1 MIEVNTVSD
10 WFEAQGW
17 TPLPFQK
24 KTWEAYRKGKSG
36 FVNAPTGSGKTYAL
50 WGGIVQEALI
60 DPPKKG
66 LQAIWIT
73 PLKALA
79 VEIQQSTE
87 QMSTHFNIAW
97 KVDLRTGDTPASA
110 RSKQRKNPNFGL
122 VTTPESLHL
131 LLGSKD
137 HRKYFSQLKCI
148 VIDEWHELMGSKRG
162 VQVELALAYL
172 KSFLPNVK
180 IWGISATIG
189 NLALAQEILLGAEAP
204 NGVRIVSNRKK
215 TIQVKSL
222 VPKNMERFP
231 WRGHLGLHLL
241 EDVIK
246 VISCSRSTLVFT
258 NTRAQCE
265 IWFQQL
271 LEAQPAWAGK
281 MAMHHGSMNKETR
294 LWVEEALRHD
304 RLKLVVCTSSLDLGV
319 DFSPVES
326 CIQVGSPKGVGRFLQ
341 RAGRSGHQPGQ
352 ASVIYFL
359 PTHAMELIEALAL
372 KTAIEHQIIEDRI
385 PYLNCYDVLI
395 QFLMTLAVGDGFQPK
410 MLYLIIQNTFCFQT
424 LDKDTWQWCLNFIRY
439 GSQSLE
445 NYDEYKKVV
454 VDQMGSYK
462 VANRSIAMRH
472 RMTIGT
478 IVSDT
483 DLIVKYRKGGFIG
496 SIEEWFVSKLI
507 PGDVFTFAGKNLE
520 LIKIQNNQVL
530 VKKSK
535 VKKAKIPSWMGGR
548 MSFSAH
554 LSSILRDTIYQLESS
569 ESLERNAL
577 EPVLA
582 QQKKQSLLPKANE
595 LLIETFPSKEGYHA
609 VFYPFEGYAIHMA
622 MASIV
627 SYRLSLLVPT
637 SFSLAFNDY
646 GFELVSD
653 SPIDIDGLLDNNLLT
668 EQDLL
673 SDLKKGINVSEMAR
687 RKFRDI
693 AVIGGLVFQGT
704 PSQPIKSKHLQ
715 SSSQLFYE
723 VFKDYEPENLLY
735 QQALDETF
743 DHGMEQGRL
752 LQAFERIQHQD
763 IRWVK
768 TYQPT
773 PFSFP
778 LITDRLRGKMSSESV
793 EDRIR
798 KMFLQLDKNVADG
811 TSN

>member
-1 MIEVNTVSD
+1 MTAPENVKA
-10 WFEAQGW
+10 WFAEQKW
-17 TPLPFQK
+17 KPLAFQLQC
-24 KTWEAYRKGKSG
+24 WQAYAKGKSG

-50 WGGIVQEALI
+50 WGGIIQQAL
-60 DPPKKG
+60 DHPPKKG
-66 LQAIWIT
+66 LQALWIT

-79 VEIQQSTE
+79 VEIQQAT
-87 QMSTHFNIAW
+87 QRMSTTFDPNW
-97 KVDLRTGDTPASA
+97 KVDLRTGDTSASH
-110 RSKQRKNPNFGL
+110 RSKQRQKPNFGL

-137 HRKYFSQLKCI
+137 HQKYFANLRCI
-148 VIDEWHELMGSKRG
+148 IIDEWHELMGSKRG

-172 KSFLPNVK
+172 KSFLPQLQV
-180 IWGISATIG
+180 WGISATIG
-189 NLALAQEILLGAEAP
+189 NLDLAQEILLGSEVHQA
-204 NGVRIVSNRKK
+204 VRIVSERKK
-215 TIQVKSL
+215 NIKVKSL

-241 EDVIK
+241 PEVVK
-246 VISCSRSTLVFT
+246 VVRRSRSTLVFT

-265 IWFQQL
+265 IWFQRL
-271 LEAQPAWAGK
+271 LDAHPDWAGQ

-294 LWVEEALRHD
+294 LWVEEALRND
-304 RLKLVVCTSSLDLGV
+304 ALKLVVCTSSLDLGV

-341 RAGRSGHQPGQ
+341 RAGRSGHQPG
-352 ASVIYFL
+352 ASSTIYFL

-372 KTAIEHQIIEDRI
+372 QTAIQKNSIEDRI
-385 PYLNCYDVLI
+385 PYLNSYDVLL
-395 QFLMTLAVGDGFQPK
+395 QFLMTLAVGDGFVPQQLFP
-410 MLYLIIQNTFCFQT
+410 IIQRTFCYQT
-424 LDKDTWQWCLNFIRY
+424 LTPETWQWCLNFIRQ

-445 NYDEYKKVV
+445 NYDEYKKIT
-454 VDQMGSYK
+454 VDDSGRYR

-478 IVSDT
+478 IVSDA
-483 DLIVKYRKGGFIG
+483 DLLVKYQKGGFIG
-496 SIEEWFVSKLI
+496 TIEEWFVAKLV
-507 PGDVFTFAGKNLE
+507 PGDVFTFGGKNLE

-535 VKKAKIPSWMGGR
+535 AKKAKIPAWMGGR

-554 LSSILRDTIYQLESS
+554 LSELLRETFYQLEAT
-569 ESLERNAL
+569 ESKEKQAL
-577 EPVLA
+577 EPVLE
-582 QQKKQSLLPKANE
+582 QQKKQSILPKTDE
-595 LLIETFPSKEGYHA
+595 LLIETFPSREGYHA

-627 SYRLSLLVPT
+627 SYRLSLLSPT
-637 SFSLAFNDY
+637 SFSLAYNDY
-646 GFELVSD
+646 GFELLSD
-653 SPIDIDGLLDNNLLT
+653 TPIDLQGLLDN
-668 EQDLL
+668 ELL
-673 SDLKKGINVSEMAR
+673 SPQDVIPDLRTGINISEMAR

-715 SSSQLFYE
+715 SSSQLFFE
-723 VFKDYEPENLLY
+723 VFKDYEPDNLLY

-743 DHGMEQGRL
+743 EHGMEQGRL
-752 LQAFERIQHQD
+752 LQAFVRMNKQQ
-763 IRWVK
+763 IRWIE
-768 TYQPT
+768 THQPT

-798 KMFLQLDKNVADG
+798 KMYLQLEKDG
-811 TSN
+811 SS

>member
-1 MIEVNTVSD
+1 MTAPENVKA
-10 WFEAQGW
+10 WFAEQKW
-17 TPLPFQK
+17 KPLAFQLQC
-24 KTWEAYRKGKSG
+24 WQAYAKGKSG

-50 WGGIVQEALI
+50 WGGIIQQAL
-60 DPPKKG
+60 DHPPKKG
-66 LQAIWIT
+66 LQALWIT

-79 VEIQQSTE
+79 VEIQQAT
-87 QMSTHFNIAW
+87 QRMSTTFDPNW
-97 KVDLRTGDTPASA
+97 KVDLRTGDTSASH
-110 RSKQRKNPNFGL
+110 RSKQRQKPNFGL

-137 HRKYFSQLKCI
+137 HQKYFANLRCI
-148 VIDEWHELMGSKRG
+148 IIDEWHELMGSKRG

-172 KSFLPNVK
+172 KSFLPQLQV
-180 IWGISATIG
+180 WGISATIG
-189 NLALAQEILLGAEAP
+189 NLDLAQEILLGSEVHQA
-204 NGVRIVSNRKK
+204 VRIVSERKK
-215 TIQVKSL
+215 NIKVKSL

-241 EDVIK
+241 PEVVK
-246 VISCSRSTLVFT
+246 VVRRSRSTLVFT

-265 IWFQQL
+265 IWFQRL
-271 LEAQPAWAGK
+271 LDAHPDWAGQ

-294 LWVEEALRHD
+294 LWVEEALRND
-304 RLKLVVCTSSLDLGV
+304 ALKLVVCTSSLDLGV

-341 RAGRSGHQPGQ
+341 RAGRSGHQPG
-352 ASVIYFL
+352 ASSTIYFL

-372 KTAIEHQIIEDRI
+372 QTAIQKNSIEDRI
-385 PYLNCYDVLI
+385 PYLNSYDVLL
-395 QFLMTLAVGDGFQPK
+395 QFLMTLAVGDGFVPQQLFP
-410 MLYLIIQNTFCFQT
+410 IIQRTFCYQT
-424 LDKDTWQWCLNFIRY
+424 LTPETWQWCLNFIRQ

-445 NYDEYKKVV
+445 NYDEYKKIT
-454 VDQMGSYK
+454 VDDSGRYR

-478 IVSDT
+478 IVSDA
-483 DLIVKYRKGGFIG
+483 DLLVKYQKGGFIG
-496 SIEEWFVSKLI
+496 TIEEWFVAKLV
-507 PGDVFTFAGKNLE
+507 PGDVFTFGGKNLE

-535 VKKAKIPSWMGGR
+535 AKKAKIPAWMGGR

-554 LSSILRDTIYQLESS
+554 LSELLRETFYQLEAT
-569 ESLERNAL
+569 ESKEKQAL
-577 EPVLA
+577 EPVLK
-582 QQKKQSLLPKANE
+582 QQKKQSILPKTDE
-595 LLIETFPSKEGYHA
+595 LLIETFPSREGYHA

-627 SYRLSLLVPT
+627 SYRLSLLSPT
-637 SFSLAFNDY
+637 SFSLAYNDY
-646 GFELVSD
+646 GFELLSD
-653 SPIDIDGLLDNNLLT
+653 TPIDLQGLLDN
-668 EQDLL
+668 ELL
-673 SDLKKGINVSEMAR
+673 SPQDVIPDLRTGINISEMAR

-715 SSSQLFYE
+715 SSSQLFFE
-723 VFKDYEPENLLY
+723 VFKDYEPDNLLY

-743 DHGMEQGRL
+743 EHDMEQGRL
-752 LQAFERIQHQD
+752 LQAFVRMNKQQ
-763 IRWVK
+763 IRWIE
-768 TYQPT
+768 THQPT

-798 KMFLQLDKNVADG
+798 KMYLQLEKDG
-811 TSN
+811 SS

>member
-1 MIEVNTVSD
+1 MTAPENVKA
-10 WFEAQGW
+10 WFAEQKW
-17 TPLPFQK
+17 KPLPFQLQC
-24 KTWEAYRKGKSG
+24 WQAYAKGKSG

-50 WGGIVQEALI
+50 WGGIIQQAL
-60 DPPKKG
+60 DHPPKKG
-66 LQAIWIT
+66 LQALWIT

-79 VEIQQSTE
+79 VEIQQAT
-87 QMSTHFNIAW
+87 QRMSTTFDPNW
-97 KVDLRTGDTPASA
+97 KVDLRTGDTSASH
-110 RSKQRKNPNFGL
+110 RSKQRQKPNFGL

-137 HRKYFSQLKCI
+137 HQKYFANLRCI
-148 VIDEWHELMGSKRG
+148 IIDEWHELMGSKRG

-172 KSFLPNVK
+172 KSFLPQLQV
-180 IWGISATIG
+180 WGISATIG
-189 NLALAQEILLGAEAP
+189 NLDLAQEILLGSEVHQA
-204 NGVRIVSNRKK
+204 VRIVSERKK
-215 TIQVKSL
+215 NIKVKSL

-241 EDVIK
+241 PEVVK
-246 VISCSRSTLVFT
+246 VVRRSRSTLVFT

-265 IWFQQL
+265 IWFQRL
-271 LEAQPAWAGK
+271 LDAHPDWAGQ

-294 LWVEEALRHD
+294 LWVEEALRND
-304 RLKLVVCTSSLDLGV
+304 ALKLVVCTSSLDLGV

-341 RAGRSGHQPGQ
+341 RAGRSGHQPG
-352 ASVIYFL
+352 ASSTIYFL

-372 KTAIEHQIIEDRI
+372 QTAIQKNSIEDRI
-385 PYLNCYDVLI
+385 PYLNSYDVLL
-395 QFLMTLAVGDGFQPK
+395 QFLMTLAVGDGFVPQQLFP
-410 MLYLIIQNTFCFQT
+410 IIQRTFCYQT
-424 LDKDTWQWCLNFIRY
+424 LTPETWQWCLNFIRQ

-445 NYDEYKKVV
+445 NYDEYKKIT
-454 VDQMGSYK
+454 VDDSGRYR

-478 IVSDT
+478 IVSDA
-483 DLIVKYRKGGFIG
+483 DLLVKYQKGGFIG
-496 SIEEWFVSKLI
+496 TIEEWFVAKLV
-507 PGDVFTFAGKNLE
+507 PGDVFTFGGKNLE

-535 VKKAKIPSWMGGR
+535 AKKAKIPAWMGGR

-554 LSSILRDTIYQLESS
+554 LSELLRETFYQLEAT
-569 ESLERNAL
+569 ESKEKQAL
-577 EPVLA
+577 EPVLE
-582 QQKKQSLLPKANE
+582 QQKKQSILPKTDE
-595 LLIETFPSKEGYHA
+595 LLIETFPSREGYHA

-627 SYRLSLLVPT
+627 SYRLSLLSPT
-637 SFSLAFNDY
+637 SFSLAYNDY
-646 GFELVSD
+646 GFELLSD
-653 SPIDIDGLLDNNLLT
+653 TPIDLQGLLDN
-668 EQDLL
+668 ELL
-673 SDLKKGINVSEMAR
+673 SPQDVIPDLRTGINISEMAR

-715 SSSQLFYE
+715 SSSQLFFE
-723 VFKDYEPENLLY
+723 VFKDYEPDNLLY

-743 DHGMEQGRL
+743 EHDMEQGRL
-752 LQAFERIQHQD
+752 LQAFVRMNKQQ
-763 IRWVK
+763 IRWIE
-768 TYQPT
+768 THQPT

-798 KMFLQLDKNVADG
+798 KMYLQLEKDG
-811 TSN
+811 SS

>member
-1 MIEVNTVSD
+1 MTAPENVKA
-10 WFEAQGW
+10 WFAEQKW
-17 TPLPFQK
+17 KPLPFQLQC
-24 KTWEAYRKGKSG
+24 WQAYAKGKSG

-50 WGGIVQEALI
+50 WGGIIQQAL
-60 DPPKKG
+60 DHPPKKG
-66 LQAIWIT
+66 LQALWIT

-79 VEIQQSTE
+79 VEIQQAT
-87 QMSTHFNIAW
+87 QRMSTTFDPNW
-97 KVDLRTGDTPASA
+97 KVDLRTGDTNASH
-110 RSKQRKNPNFGL
+110 RSKQRQKPNFGL

-137 HRKYFSQLKCI
+137 HQKYFANLRCI
-148 VIDEWHELMGSKRG
+148 IIDEWHELMGSKRG

-172 KSFLPNVK
+172 KSFLPQLQV
-180 IWGISATIG
+180 WGISATIG
-189 NLALAQEILLGAEAP
+189 NLDLAQEILLGSEVHQA
-204 NGVRIVSNRKK
+204 VRIVSERKK
-215 TIQVKSL
+215 NIKVKSL

-241 EDVIK
+241 PEVVK
-246 VISCSRSTLVFT
+246 VVRRSRSTLVFT

-265 IWFQQL
+265 IWFQRL
-271 LEAQPAWAGK
+271 LDAHPDWAGQ

-294 LWVEEALRHD
+294 LWVEEALRND
-304 RLKLVVCTSSLDLGV
+304 ALKLVVCTSSLDLGV

-341 RAGRSGHQPGQ
+341 RAGRSGHQPG
-352 ASVIYFL
+352 ASSTIYFL

-372 KTAIEHQIIEDRI
+372 QTAIQKNSIEDRI
-385 PYLNCYDVLI
+385 PYLNSYDVLL
-395 QFLMTLAVGDGFQPK
+395 QFLMTLAVGDGFVPQQLFP
-410 MLYLIIQNTFCFQT
+410 IIQRTFCYQT
-424 LDKDTWQWCLNFIRY
+424 LTPETWQWCLNFIRQ

-445 NYDEYKKVV
+445 NYDEYKKIT
-454 VDQMGSYK
+454 VDDSGRYR

-478 IVSDT
+478 IVSDA
-483 DLIVKYRKGGFIG
+483 DLLVKYQKGGFIG
-496 SIEEWFVSKLI
+496 TIEEWFVAKLV
-507 PGDVFTFAGKNLE
+507 PGDVFTFGGKNLE

-535 VKKAKIPSWMGGR
+535 AKKAKIPAWMGGR

-554 LSSILRDTIYQLESS
+554 LSELLRETFYQLEAT
-569 ESLERNAL
+569 ESKEKQAL
-577 EPVLA
+577 EPVLE
-582 QQKKQSLLPKANE
+582 QQKKQSILPKTDE
-595 LLIETFPSKEGYHA
+595 LLIETFPSREGYHA

-627 SYRLSLLVPT
+627 SYRLSLLSPT
-637 SFSLAFNDY
+637 SFSLAYNDY
-646 GFELVSD
+646 GFELLSD
-653 SPIDIDGLLDNNLLT
+653 TPIDLQGLLDNELLNP
-668 EQDLL
+668 QDVIP
-673 SDLKKGINVSEMAR
+673 DLRTGINISEMAR

-715 SSSQLFYE
+715 SSSQLFFE
-723 VFKDYEPENLLY
+723 VFKDYEPDNLLY

-743 DHGMEQGRL
+743 EHGMEQGRL
-752 LQAFERIQHQD
+752 LQAFVRMNKQQ
-763 IRWVK
+763 IRWIE
-768 TYQPT
+768 THQPT

-798 KMFLQLDKNVADG
+798 KMYLQLEKDG
-811 TSN
+811 SS

>member
-1 MIEVNTVSD
+1 M
-10 WFEAQGW
+10 
-17 TPLPFQK
+17 
-24 KTWEAYRKGKSG
+24 
-36 FVNAPTGSGKTYAL
+36 
-50 WGGIVQEALI
+50 
-60 DPPKKG
+60 
-66 LQAIWIT
+66 
-73 PLKALA
+73 
-79 VEIQQSTE
+79 
-87 QMSTHFNIAW
+87 
-97 KVDLRTGDTPASA
+97 
-110 RSKQRKNPNFGL
+110 
-122 VTTPESLHL
+122 
-131 LLGSKD
+131 
-137 HRKYFSQLKCI
+137 
-148 VIDEWHELMGSKRG
+148 
-162 VQVELALAYL
+162 
-172 KSFLPNVK
+172 
-180 IWGISATIG
+180 
-189 NLALAQEILLGAEAP
+189 
-204 NGVRIVSNRKK
+204 
-215 TIQVKSL
+215 
-222 VPKNMERFP
+222 
-231 WRGHLGLHLL
+231 
-241 EDVIK
+241 
-246 VISCSRSTLVFT
+246 
-258 NTRAQCE
+258 
-265 IWFQQL
+265 
-271 LEAQPAWAGK
+271 
-281 MAMHHGSMNKETR
+281 
-294 LWVEEALRHD
+294 
-304 RLKLVVCTSSLDLGV
+304 

-385 PYLNCYDVLI
+385 PYLNSYDVLI

-424 LDKDTWQWCLNFIRY
+424 LDQDKWQWCLNFIRY

-478 IVSDT
+478 IVSDA

-496 SIEEWFVSKLI
+496 SIEEWFVSKLN

-554 LSSILRDTIYQLESS
+554 LSSILRDTIYQLESR

-609 VFYPFEGYAIHMA
+609 VFYPFEGYSIHMA

-627 SYRLSLLVPT
+627 SYRLSLLVPA

-653 SPIDIDGLLDNNLLT
+653 SPIDIEGLLDNNLLT

-752 LQAFERIQHQD
+752 LQAFERIQRQD

-798 KMFLQLDKNVADG
+798 KMFLQLDKDVTDG

>member
-1 MIEVNTVSD
+1 MTAPENVKA
-10 WFEAQGW
+10 WFAEQKW
-17 TPLPFQK
+17 KPLAFQLQC
-24 KTWEAYRKGKSG
+24 WQAYAKGKSG

-50 WGGIVQEALI
+50 WGGIIQQAL
-60 DPPKKG
+60 DHPPKKG
-66 LQAIWIT
+66 LQALWIT

-79 VEIQQSTE
+79 VEIQQAT
-87 QMSTHFNIAW
+87 QRMSTTFDPNW
-97 KVDLRTGDTPASA
+97 KVDLRTGDTSASH
-110 RSKQRKNPNFGL
+110 RSKQRQKPNFGL

-137 HRKYFSQLKCI
+137 HQKYFANLRCI
-148 VIDEWHELMGSKRG
+148 IIDEWHELMGSKRG

-172 KSFLPNVK
+172 KSFLPQLQV
-180 IWGISATIG
+180 WGISATIG
-189 NLALAQEILLGAEAP
+189 NLDLAQEILLGSEVHQA
-204 NGVRIVSNRKK
+204 VRIVSERKK
-215 TIQVKSL
+215 NIKVKSL

-241 EDVIK
+241 PEVVK
-246 VISCSRSTLVFT
+246 VVRRSRSTLVFT

-265 IWFQQL
+265 IWFQRL
-271 LEAQPAWAGK
+271 LDAHPDWAGQ

-294 LWVEEALRHD
+294 LWVEEALRND
-304 RLKLVVCTSSLDLGV
+304 ALKLVVCTSSLDLGV

-341 RAGRSGHQPGQ
+341 RAGRSGHQPG
-352 ASVIYFL
+352 ASSTIYFL

-372 KTAIEHQIIEDRI
+372 QTAIQKNSIEDRI
-385 PYLNCYDVLI
+385 PYLNSYDVLL
-395 QFLMTLAVGDGFQPK
+395 QFLMTLAVGDGFVPQQLFP
-410 MLYLIIQNTFCFQT
+410 IIQRTFCYQT
-424 LDKDTWQWCLNFIRY
+424 LTPETWQWCLNFIRQ

-445 NYDEYKKVV
+445 NYDEYKKIT
-454 VDQMGSYK
+454 VDDSGRYR

-478 IVSDT
+478 IVSDA
-483 DLIVKYRKGGFIG
+483 DLLVKYQKGGFIG
-496 SIEEWFVSKLI
+496 TIEEWFVAKLV
-507 PGDVFTFAGKNLE
+507 PGDVFTFGGKNLE

-535 VKKAKIPSWMGGR
+535 AKKAKIPAWMGGR

-554 LSSILRDTIYQLESS
+554 LSELLRETFYQLEAT
-569 ESLERNAL
+569 ESKEKQAL
-577 EPVLA
+577 EPVLE
-582 QQKKQSLLPKANE
+582 QQKKQSILPKTDE
-595 LLIETFPSKEGYHA
+595 LLIETFPSREGYHA

-627 SYRLSLLVPT
+627 SYRLSLLSPT
-637 SFSLAFNDY
+637 SFSLAYNDY
-646 GFELVSD
+646 GFELLSD
-653 SPIDIDGLLDNNLLT
+653 TPIDLQGLLDN
-668 EQDLL
+668 ELL
-673 SDLKKGINVSEMAR
+673 SPQDVIPDLRTGINISEMAR

-715 SSSQLFYE
+715 SSSQLFFE
-723 VFKDYEPENLLY
+723 VFKDYEPDNLLY

-743 DHGMEQGRL
+743 EHDMEQGRL
-752 LQAFERIQHQD
+752 LQAFVRMNKQQ
-763 IRWVK
+763 IRWIE
-768 TYQPT
+768 THQPT

-798 KMFLQLDKNVADG
+798 KMYLQLEKDG
-811 TSN
+811 SS

>member
-1 MIEVNTVSD
+1 MTAPENVKA
-10 WFEAQGW
+10 WFAEQKW
-17 TPLPFQK
+17 KPLPFQLQC
-24 KTWEAYRKGKSG
+24 WQAYAKGKSG

-50 WGGIVQEALI
+50 WGGIIQQAL
-60 DPPKKG
+60 DHPPKKG
-66 LQAIWIT
+66 LQALWIT

-79 VEIQQSTE
+79 VEIQQAT
-87 QMSTHFNIAW
+87 QRMSTTFDPNW
-97 KVDLRTGDTPASA
+97 KVDLRTGDTSASH
-110 RSKQRKNPNFGL
+110 RNKQRQKPNFGL

-137 HRKYFSQLKCI
+137 HQKYFANLRCI
-148 VIDEWHELMGSKRG
+148 IIDEWHELMGSKRG

-172 KSFLPNVK
+172 KSFLPQLQV
-180 IWGISATIG
+180 WGISATIG
-189 NLALAQEILLGAEAP
+189 NLNLAQEILLGSEVHQAI
-204 NGVRIVSNRKK
+204 RIVSERKK
-215 TIQVKSL
+215 NIKVKSL

-241 EDVIK
+241 PEVVK
-246 VISCSRSTLVFT
+246 VVRRSRSTLVFT

-265 IWFQQL
+265 IWFQRL
-271 LEAQPAWAGK
+271 LDAHPDWAGQ

-294 LWVEEALRHD
+294 LWVEEALRND
-304 RLKLVVCTSSLDLGV
+304 ALKLVVCTSSLDLGV

-341 RAGRSGHQPGQ
+341 RAGRSGHQPG
-352 ASVIYFL
+352 ASSTIYFL

-372 KTAIEHQIIEDRI
+372 QTAIQKNSIEDRI
-385 PYLNCYDVLI
+385 PYLNSYDVLL
-395 QFLMTLAVGDGFQPK
+395 QFLMTLAVGDGFVPQQLFP
-410 MLYLIIQNTFCFQT
+410 IIQRTFCYQT
-424 LDKDTWQWCLNFIRY
+424 LTPETWQWCLNFIRQ

-445 NYDEYKKVV
+445 NYDEYKKIT
-454 VDQMGSYK
+454 VDDSGRYR

-478 IVSDT
+478 IVSDA
-483 DLIVKYRKGGFIG
+483 DLLVKYQKGGFIG
-496 SIEEWFVSKLI
+496 TIEEWFVAKLV
-507 PGDVFTFAGKNLE
+507 PGDVFTFGGKNLE

-535 VKKAKIPSWMGGR
+535 AKKAKIPAWMGGR

-554 LSSILRDTIYQLESS
+554 LSELLRETFYQLEAT
-569 ESLERNAL
+569 ESKEKQAL
-577 EPVLA
+577 EPVLE
-582 QQKKQSLLPKANE
+582 QQKKQSILPKTDE
-595 LLIETFPSKEGYHA
+595 LLIETFPSREGYHA

-627 SYRLSLLVPT
+627 SYRLSLLSPT
-637 SFSLAFNDY
+637 SFSLAYNDY
-646 GFELVSD
+646 GFELLSD
-653 SPIDIDGLLDNNLLT
+653 TPIDLQGLLDN
-668 EQDLL
+668 ELL
-673 SDLKKGINVSEMAR
+673 SPQDVIPDLRTGINISEMAR

-715 SSSQLFYE
+715 SSSQLFFE
-723 VFKDYEPENLLY
+723 VFKDYEPDNLLY

-743 DHGMEQGRL
+743 EHGMEQGRL
-752 LQAFERIQHQD
+752 LQAFVRMNKQQ
-763 IRWVK
+763 IRWIE
-768 TYQPT
+768 THQPT

-798 KMFLQLDKNVADG
+798 KMYLQLEKDG
-811 TSN
+811 SS

>member
-1 MIEVNTVSD
+1 M
-10 WFEAQGW
+10 
-17 TPLPFQK
+17 
-24 KTWEAYRKGKSG
+24 
-36 FVNAPTGSGKTYAL
+36 
-50 WGGIVQEALI
+50 
-60 DPPKKG
+60 
-66 LQAIWIT
+66 
-73 PLKALA
+73 
-79 VEIQQSTE
+79 
-87 QMSTHFNIAW
+87 
-97 KVDLRTGDTPASA
+97 
-110 RSKQRKNPNFGL
+110 
-122 VTTPESLHL
+122 
-131 LLGSKD
+131 
-137 HRKYFSQLKCI
+137 
-148 VIDEWHELMGSKRG
+148 
-162 VQVELALAYL
+162 
-172 KSFLPNVK
+172 
-180 IWGISATIG
+180 
-189 NLALAQEILLGAEAP
+189 
-204 NGVRIVSNRKK
+204 
-215 TIQVKSL
+215 
-222 VPKNMERFP
+222 
-231 WRGHLGLHLL
+231 
-241 EDVIK
+241 
-246 VISCSRSTLVFT
+246 
-258 NTRAQCE
+258 
-265 IWFQQL
+265 
-271 LEAQPAWAGK
+271 
-281 MAMHHGSMNKETR
+281 
-294 LWVEEALRHD
+294 
-304 RLKLVVCTSSLDLGV
+304 
-319 DFSPVES
+319 
-326 CIQVGSPKGVGRFLQ
+326 
-341 RAGRSGHQPGQ
+341 
-352 ASVIYFL
+352 
-359 PTHAMELIEALAL
+359 
-372 KTAIEHQIIEDRI
+372 
-385 PYLNCYDVLI
+385 
-395 QFLMTLAVGDGFQPK
+395 
-410 MLYLIIQNTFCFQT
+410 
-424 LDKDTWQWCLNFIRY
+424 
-439 GSQSLE
+439 
-445 NYDEYKKVV
+445 
-454 VDQMGSYK
+454 
-462 VANRSIAMRH
+462 
-472 RMTIGT
+472 
-478 IVSDT
+478 
-483 DLIVKYRKGGFIG
+483 
-496 SIEEWFVSKLI
+496 
-507 PGDVFTFAGKNLE
+507 
-520 LIKIQNNQVL
+520 
-530 VKKSK
+530 
-535 VKKAKIPSWMGGR
+535 
-548 MSFSAH
+548 
-554 LSSILRDTIYQLESS
+554 
-569 ESLERNAL
+569 

>member
-1 MIEVNTVSD
+1 MTAPENVKA
-10 WFEAQGW
+10 WFAEQKW
-17 TPLPFQK
+17 KPLPFQLQC
-24 KTWEAYRKGKSG
+24 WQAYAKGKSG

-50 WGGIVQEALI
+50 WGGIIQQAL
-60 DPPKKG
+60 DHPPKKG
-66 LQAIWIT
+66 LQALWIT

-79 VEIQQSTE
+79 VEIQQAT
-87 QMSTHFNIAW
+87 QRMSTTFDPNW
-97 KVDLRTGDTPASA
+97 KVDLRTGDTSASH
-110 RSKQRKNPNFGL
+110 RNKQRQKPNFGL

-137 HRKYFSQLKCI
+137 HQKYFANLRCI
-148 VIDEWHELMGSKRG
+148 IIDEWHELMGSKRG

-172 KSFLPNVK
+172 KSFLPQLQV
-180 IWGISATIG
+180 WGISATIG
-189 NLALAQEILLGAEAP
+189 NLDLAQEILLGSEVHQAI
-204 NGVRIVSNRKK
+204 RIVSERKK
-215 TIQVKSL
+215 NIKVKSL

-241 EDVIK
+241 PEVVK
-246 VISCSRSTLVFT
+246 VVRRSRSTLVFT

-265 IWFQQL
+265 IWFQRL
-271 LEAQPAWAGK
+271 LDAHPDWAGQ

-294 LWVEEALRHD
+294 LWVEEALRND
-304 RLKLVVCTSSLDLGV
+304 ALKLVVCTSSLDLGV

-341 RAGRSGHQPGQ
+341 RAGRSGHQPG
-352 ASVIYFL
+352 ASSTIYFL

-372 KTAIEHQIIEDRI
+372 QTAIQKNSIEDRI
-385 PYLNCYDVLI
+385 PYLNSYDVLL
-395 QFLMTLAVGDGFQPK
+395 QFLMTLAVGDGFVPQQLFP
-410 MLYLIIQNTFCFQT
+410 IIQRTFCYQT
-424 LDKDTWQWCLNFIRY
+424 LTPETWQWCLNFIRQ

-445 NYDEYKKVV
+445 NYDEYKKIT
-454 VDQMGSYK
+454 VDDSGRYR

-478 IVSDT
+478 IVSDA
-483 DLIVKYRKGGFIG
+483 DLLVKYQKGGFIG
-496 SIEEWFVSKLI
+496 TIEEWFVAKLV
-507 PGDVFTFAGKNLE
+507 PGDVFTFGGKNLE

-535 VKKAKIPSWMGGR
+535 AKKAKIPAWMGGR

-554 LSSILRDTIYQLESS
+554 LSELLRETFYQLEAT
-569 ESLERNAL
+569 ESKEKQAL
-577 EPVLA
+577 EPVLE
-582 QQKKQSLLPKANE
+582 QQKKQSILPKTDE
-595 LLIETFPSKEGYHA
+595 LLIETFPSREGYHA

-627 SYRLSLLVPT
+627 SYRLSLLSPT
-637 SFSLAFNDY
+637 SFSLAYNDY
-646 GFELVSD
+646 GFELLSD
-653 SPIDIDGLLDNNLLT
+653 TPIDLQGLLDN
-668 EQDLL
+668 ELL
-673 SDLKKGINVSEMAR
+673 SPQDVIPDLRTGINISEMAR

-715 SSSQLFYE
+715 SSSQLFFE
-723 VFKDYEPENLLY
+723 VFKDYEPDNLLY

-743 DHGMEQGRL
+743 EHGMEQGRL
-752 LQAFERIQHQD
+752 LQAFVRMNKQQ
-763 IRWVK
+763 IRWIE
-768 TYQPT
+768 THQPT

-798 KMFLQLDKNVADG
+798 KMYLQLEKDG
-811 TSN
+811 SS

>member
-1 MIEVNTVSD
+1 MTAPENVKA
-10 WFEAQGW
+10 WFAEQKW
-17 TPLPFQK
+17 KPLPFQQQC
-24 KTWEAYRKGKSG
+24 WQAYAKGKSG

-50 WGGIVQEALI
+50 WGGIVQQAL
-60 DPPKKG
+60 DHPPKKG
-66 LQAIWIT
+66 LQALWIT

-79 VEIQQSTE
+79 VEIQQAT
-87 QMSTHFNIAW
+87 QRMSTAFDPNW
-97 KVDLRTGDTPASA
+97 KVDLRTGDTSASH
-110 RSKQRKNPNFGL
+110 RSKQRQKPNFGL

-137 HRKYFSQLKCI
+137 HQKYFANLRCI

-172 KSFLPNVK
+172 KSFLPQLQV
-180 IWGISATIG
+180 WGISATIG
-189 NLALAQEILLGAEAP
+189 NLDLAQEILLGSGVHQAE
-204 NGVRIVSNRKK
+204 RIVSERKK
-215 TIQVKSL
+215 NIKVKSL

-241 EDVIK
+241 PEVVK
-246 VISCSRSTLVFT
+246 VVRRSRSTLVFT

-265 IWFQQL
+265 IWFQRL
-271 LEAQPAWAGK
+271 LDAHPDWAGQ

-294 LWVEEALRHD
+294 LWVEEALRND
-304 RLKLVVCTSSLDLGV
+304 ALKLVVCTSSLDLGV

-341 RAGRSGHQPGQ
+341 RAGRSGHQPG
-352 ASVIYFL
+352 ASSTIYFL

-372 KTAIEHQIIEDRI
+372 QTAIQKNSIEDRI
-385 PYLNCYDVLI
+385 PYLNSYDVLL
-395 QFLMTLAVGDGFQPK
+395 QFLMTLAVGDGFVPQQLFP
-410 MLYLIIQNTFCFQT
+410 IIQRTFCYQT
-424 LDKDTWQWCLNFIRY
+424 LDSETWQWCLNFIRQ

-445 NYDEYKKVV
+445 NYDEYKKIT
-454 VDQMGSYK
+454 VDDSGRYR

-478 IVSDT
+478 IVSDA
-483 DLIVKYRKGGFIG
+483 DLLVKYQKGGFIG
-496 SIEEWFVSKLI
+496 TIEEWFVAKLV
-507 PGDVFTFAGKNLE
+507 PGDVFTFGGKNLE

-535 VKKAKIPSWMGGR
+535 AKKAKIPAWMGGR

-554 LSSILRDTIYQLESS
+554 LSELLRETFYQLEAT
-569 ESLERNAL
+569 ESKEKQAL
-577 EPVLA
+577 EPVLT
-582 QQKKQSLLPKANE
+582 QQKKQSILPKTNE
-595 LLIETFPSKEGYHA
+595 LLIETFPSREGYHA

-627 SYRLSLLVPT
+627 SYRLSLLSPT
-637 SFSLAFNDY
+637 SFSLAYNDY
-646 GFELVSD
+646 GFELLSD
-653 SPIDIDGLLDNNLLT
+653 TPIDLQGLLDN
-668 EQDLL
+668 ELL
-673 SDLKKGINVSEMAR
+673 SPQDVIPDLRTGINISEMAR

-715 SSSQLFYE
+715 SSSQLFFE
-723 VFKDYEPENLLY
+723 VFKDYEPDNLLY

-743 DHGMEQGRL
+743 EHGMEQGRL
-752 LQAFERIQHQD
+752 LQAFERINKQQ
-763 IRWVK
+763 IRWIE
-768 TYQPT
+768 THQPT

-798 KMFLQLDKNVADG
+798 KMYLQLEKDG
-811 TSN
+811 SS

>member
-1 MIEVNTVSD
+1 MTAPKNIKA
-10 WFEAQGW
+10 WFAAHKW
-17 TPLPFQK
+17 KPLPFQLQC
-24 KTWEAYRKGKSG
+24 WEAYAGGKSG

-50 WGGIVQEALI
+50 WGGIVQQAI
-60 DPPKKG
+60 DNPPKKG
-66 LQAIWIT
+66 LQALWIT

-79 VEIQQSTE
+79 VEIQQTTERLSTA
-87 QMSTHFNIAW
+87 FNPEW
-97 KVDLRTGDTPASA
+97 KVDLRTGDTTAGQ
-110 RSKQRKNPNFGL
+110 RSKQRKKPNFGL

-137 HRKYFSQLKCI
+137 HQKYFADLGCI

-162 VQVELALAYL
+162 VQIELALAYL
-172 KSFLPNVK
+172 KSFLPHLQV
-180 IWGISATIG
+180 WGISATIG
-189 NLALAQEILLGAEAP
+189 NLDLAQEILLGDAAVEA
-204 NGVRIVSNRKK
+204 VRIVSKRKK
-215 TIQVKSL
+215 NIKVTSL

-241 EDVIK
+241 PEVVK
-246 VISCSRSTLVFT
+246 VVQRSRSTLVFT

-265 IWFQQL
+265 IWFQRL
-271 LEAQPAWAGK
+271 LEAHPDWAGQ

-294 LWVEEALRHD
+294 LWVEDALRNEA
-304 RLKLVVCTSSLDLGV
+304 LKLVVCTSSLDLGV

-341 RAGRSGHQPGQ
+341 RAGRSGHRPGA

-372 KTAIEHQIIEDRI
+372 QTAIEKDSIEDRV
-385 PYLNCYDVLI
+385 PYLNSYDVLL
-395 QFLMTLAVGDGFQPK
+395 QFLMTLAVGDGFIPQQVFA
-410 MLYLIIQNTFCFQT
+410 IIKSTFCYQT
-424 LDKDTWQWCLNFIRY
+424 LDQNTWQWCLNFIRQ

-445 NYDEYKKVV
+445 HYDEYKKIT
-454 VDQMGSYK
+454 VDETGRYR
-462 VANRSIAMRH
+462 VTNRSIAMRH

-478 IVSDT
+478 IVSDA
-483 DLIVKYRKGGFIG
+483 DLLVKYQKGGFIG
-496 SIEEWFVSKLI
+496 TIEEWFVAKLV

-535 VKKAKIPSWMGGR
+535 AKKAKIPAWMGGR

-554 LSSILRDTIYQLESS
+554 LSALLRETFYQIETVESKERQALKPVLEQQKMQSIL
-569 ESLERNAL
+569 
-577 EPVLA
+577 
-582 QQKKQSLLPKANE
+582 PKSNE
-595 LLIETFPSKEGYHA
+595 LLIETFPSREGYHA

-627 SYRLSLLVPT
+627 SYRLSLLAPT
-637 SFSLAFNDY
+637 SFSLAYNDY
-646 GFELVSD
+646 GFELLSD
-653 SPIDIDGLLDNNLLT
+653 TPVDIEGLLDN
-668 EQDLL
+668 ELL
-673 SDLKKGINVSEMAR
+673 SPQDIIPDLRTGINVSEMAR

-723 VFKDYEPENLLY
+723 VFKDYEPDNLLY
-735 QQALDETF
+735 QQALEETF
-743 DHGMEQGRL
+743 EHGMEQGRL
-752 LQAFERIQHQD
+752 LQAFERMNQQE
-763 IRWVK
+763 IRWIQ
-768 TYQPT
+768 THQPT

-793 EDRIR
+793 EDRIQ
-798 KMFLQLDKNVADG
+798 KMYLQLEKDSA
-811 TSN
+811 S

>member
-1 MIEVNTVSD
+1 MSATSID
-10 WFEAQGW
+10 QWFAEQGW
-17 TPLPFQK
+17 KPLPFQK
-24 KTWEAYRKGKSG
+24 KTWKAYAAGKSG

-50 WGGIVQEALI
+50 WGGIIQEALAK
-60 DPPKKG
+60 PPKKG
-66 LQAIWIT
+66 LQALWIT

-79 VEIQQSTE
+79 VEIQQST
-87 QMSTHFNIAW
+87 QRMSQHFDPKW
-97 KVDLRTGDTPASA
+97 KVDLRTGDTPSA
-110 RSKQRKNPNFGL
+110 ARAKQRKRPNFGL

-131 LLGSKD
+131 LLGSKE
-137 HRKYFSQLKCI
+137 HKAYFSNLQCI

-162 VQVELALAYL
+162 VQIELALAYL
-172 KSFLPNVK
+172 KSFLPQLKV
-180 IWGISATIG
+180 WGISATIG
-189 NLALAQEILLGAEAP
+189 NLDLAQEILLGADAEQA
-204 NGVRIVSNRKK
+204 VRVVSLRKK
-215 TIQVKSL
+215 TIKVKSL

-241 EDVIK
+241 NEVVK
-246 VISCSRSTLVFT
+246 VVERSRSTLVFT

-265 IWFQQL
+265 IWFQRL
-271 LEAQPAWAGK
+271 LEAHPDWAGQ

-294 LWVEEALRHD
+294 LWVEEALQND

-326 CIQVGSPKGVGRFLQ
+326 CIQIGSPKGVGRFLQ
-341 RAGRSGHQPGQ
+341 RAGRSGHQPGK
-352 ASVIYFL
+352 ASMIYFL

-372 KTAIEHQIIEDRI
+372 QTAIEQQIIEDRI
-385 PYLNCYDVLI
+385 PYLNSYDVLI
-395 QFLMTLAVGDGFQPK
+395 QFLMTLAVGDGFSPK
-410 MLYLIIQNTFCFQT
+410 ALFPILQNTFCFQT
-424 LDKDTWQWCLNFIRY
+424 LDPDTWQWCLNFIRQ

-445 NYDEYKKVV
+445 NYDEYKKVT
-454 VDQMGSYK
+454 VDENDCYR

-472 RMTIGT
+472 RMSIGT
-478 IVSDT
+478 IVSDA
-483 DLIVKYRKGGFIG
+483 DLLVKYRKGGFIG
-496 SIEEWFVSKLI
+496 TIEEWFVSKLI
-507 PGDVFTFAGKNLE
+507 PGDVFTFGGKNLE

-535 VKKAKIPSWMGGR
+535 AKKAKIPAWMGGR

-554 LSSILRDTIYQLESS
+554 LSELLRNTFYQLETSN
-569 ESLERNAL
+569 SLESKAL
-577 EPVLA
+577 APVLT
-582 QQKKQSLLPKANE
+582 QQKKQSLLPRAEE
-595 LLIETFPSKEGYHA
+595 LLIETFPSREGYHA

-627 SYRLSLLVPT
+627 SYRLSLLAPT
-637 SFSLAFNDY
+637 SFSLAYNDY

-653 SPIDIDGLLDNNLLT
+653 RPIDLEGLLDNNLLSAT
-668 EQDLL
+668 DVLE
-673 SDLKKGINVSEMAR
+673 DLKTGINVSETAR

-735 QQALDETF
+735 QQALAETF

-752 LQAFERIQHQD
+752 MQAFERMNTQE

-768 TYQPT
+768 THQPT

-778 LITDRLRGKMSSESV
+778 LITDRLRAKMSSESV

-798 KMFLQLDKNVADG
+798 KMYLQLEKDLSDG
-811 TSN
+811 STH

>member
-1 MIEVNTVSD
+1 MTAPENVKA
-10 WFEAQGW
+10 WFAEQKW
-17 TPLPFQK
+17 KPLPFQLQC
-24 KTWEAYRKGKSG
+24 WQAYAKGKSG

-50 WGGIVQEALI
+50 WGGIIQQAL
-60 DPPKKG
+60 DHPPKKG
-66 LQAIWIT
+66 LQALWIT

-79 VEIQQSTE
+79 VEIQQAT
-87 QMSTHFNIAW
+87 QRMSTTFDPNW
-97 KVDLRTGDTPASA
+97 KVDLRTGDTSASH
-110 RSKQRKNPNFGL
+110 RSKQRQKPNFGL

-137 HRKYFSQLKCI
+137 HQKYFANLRCI
-148 VIDEWHELMGSKRG
+148 IIDEWHELMGSKRG

-172 KSFLPNVK
+172 KSFLPQLQV
-180 IWGISATIG
+180 WGISATIG
-189 NLALAQEILLGAEAP
+189 NLDLAQEILLGSEVHQA
-204 NGVRIVSNRKK
+204 VRIVSERKK
-215 TIQVKSL
+215 NIKVKSL

-241 EDVIK
+241 PEVVK
-246 VISCSRSTLVFT
+246 VVRRSRSTLVFT

-265 IWFQQL
+265 IWFQRL
-271 LEAQPAWAGK
+271 LDAHPDWAGQ

-294 LWVEEALRHD
+294 LWVEEALRND
-304 RLKLVVCTSSLDLGV
+304 ALKLVVCTSSLDLGV

-341 RAGRSGHQPGQ
+341 RAGRSGHQPG
-352 ASVIYFL
+352 ASSTIYFL

-372 KTAIEHQIIEDRI
+372 QTAIQKNSIEDRI
-385 PYLNCYDVLI
+385 PYLNSYDVLL
-395 QFLMTLAVGDGFQPK
+395 QFLMTLAVGDGFVPQQLFP
-410 MLYLIIQNTFCFQT
+410 IIQRTFCYQT
-424 LDKDTWQWCLNFIRY
+424 LTPETWQWCLNFIRQ

-445 NYDEYKKVV
+445 NYDEYKKIT
-454 VDQMGSYK
+454 VDDSGRYR

-478 IVSDT
+478 IVSDA
-483 DLIVKYRKGGFIG
+483 DLLVKYQKGGFIG
-496 SIEEWFVSKLI
+496 TIEEWFVAKLV
-507 PGDVFTFAGKNLE
+507 PGDVFTFGGKNLE

-535 VKKAKIPSWMGGR
+535 AKKAKIPAWMGGR

-554 LSSILRDTIYQLESS
+554 LSELLRETFYQLEAT
-569 ESLERNAL
+569 ESKEKQAL
-577 EPVLA
+577 EPVLE
-582 QQKKQSLLPKANE
+582 QQKKQSILPKTDE
-595 LLIETFPSKEGYHA
+595 LLIETFPSREGYHA

-627 SYRLSLLVPT
+627 SYRLSLLSPT
-637 SFSLAFNDY
+637 SFSLAYNDY
-646 GFELVSD
+646 GFELLSD
-653 SPIDIDGLLDNNLLT
+653 TPIDLQGLLDN
-668 EQDLL
+668 ELL
-673 SDLKKGINVSEMAR
+673 SPQDVIPDLRTGINISEMAR

-715 SSSQLFYE
+715 SSSQLFFE
-723 VFKDYEPENLLY
+723 VFKDYEPDNLLY

-743 DHGMEQGRL
+743 EHGMEQGRL
-752 LQAFERIQHQD
+752 LQAFVRMNKQQ
-763 IRWVK
+763 IRWIE
-768 TYQPT
+768 THQPT

-798 KMFLQLDKNVADG
+798 KMYLQLEKDG
-811 TSN
+811 SS

>member
-1 MIEVNTVSD
+1 MTPPISVNE
-10 WFEAQGW
+10 WFLEQNW
-17 TPLPFQK
+17 KPLPFQK
-24 KTWEAYRKGKSG
+24 ACWKAYASGKSG

-50 WGGIVQEALI
+50 WGGIVQEAI
-60 DPPKKG
+60 NSPPKKG
-66 LQAIWIT
+66 LQVLWIT

-79 VEIQQSTE
+79 VEIQQATE
-87 QMSTHFNIAW
+87 RMSTAFNPKW
-97 KVDLRTGDTPASA
+97 KVDLRTGDTAAAA
-110 RSKQRKNPNFGL
+110 RSKQRKKPNFGL
-122 VTTPESLHL
+122 ITTPESLHL
-131 LLGSKD
+131 LLGSKE
-137 HRKYFSQLKCI
+137 HQSYFSSLRCI

-172 KSFLPNVK
+172 KSFLPHLKV
-180 IWGISATIG
+180 WGISATIG
-189 NLALAQEILLGAEAP
+189 NLDLAEEILLGADAP
-204 NGVRIVSNRKK
+204 QGERIVSQRHKK
-215 TIQVKSL
+215 ITVKSL

-241 EDVIK
+241 SEVVK
-246 VISCSRSTLVFT
+246 VVERSRSSLIFT

-271 LEAQPAWAGK
+271 LEAHPDWAGQ

-294 LWVEEALRHD
+294 LWVEEALRND
-304 RLKLVVCTSSLDLGV
+304 RLKVVVCTSSLDLGV

-326 CIQVGSPKGVGRFLQ
+326 CIQIGSPKGVGRFLQ
-341 RAGRSGHQPGQ
+341 RAGRSGHRPGA

-372 KTAIEHQIIEDRI
+372 QTAIKEQIIEDRI
-385 PYLNCYDVLI
+385 PYLNSYDVLL
-395 QFLMTLAVGDGFQPK
+395 QFLMTLAVGDGFLPDALFPIVK
-410 MLYLIIQNTFCFQT
+410 NTFCYQA
-424 LDKDTWQWCLNFIRY
+424 LDRETWQWCLNFIRQ

-445 NYDEYKKVV
+445 NYDEYKKIT
-454 VDQMGSYK
+454 VDESGRYL

-478 IVSDT
+478 IVSDA
-483 DLIVKYRKGGFIG
+483 DLLVKYRKGGFIG
-496 SIEEWFVSKLI
+496 TIEEWFVAKLV
-507 PGDVFTFAGKNLE
+507 PGDVFTFGGKNLE

-535 VKKAKIPSWMGGR
+535 AKKAKIPAWMGGR

-554 LSSILRDTIYQLESS
+554 MSALLRDTFYQLESS
-569 ESLERNAL
+569 KSLESRAL
-577 EPVLA
+577 APVLE
-582 QQKKQSLLPKANE
+582 QQKKQSILPKAEE
-595 LLIETFPSKEGYHA
+595 LLIETFPSREGYHA

-627 SYRLSLLVPT
+627 SYRLSLLAPT
-637 SFSLAFNDY
+637 SFSLAYNDY
-646 GFELVSD
+646 GFELLSD
-653 SPIDIDGLLDNNLLT
+653 QPIDIEGLLDNDLLT
-668 EQDLL
+668 PQDVVK
-673 SDLKKGINVSEMAR
+673 DLRTGINISEMAR

-735 QQALDETF
+735 QQALEETF

-752 LQAFERIQHQD
+752 IQAFERMAQQSL
-763 IRWVK
+763 RWVK
-768 TYQPT
+768 THQPT

-798 KMFLQLDKNVADG
+798 KMYLQLEKDL
-811 TSN
+811 S

>member
-1 MIEVNTVSD
+1 MTAPENVKA
-10 WFEAQGW
+10 WFAEQKW
-17 TPLPFQK
+17 KPLAFQLQC
-24 KTWEAYRKGKSG
+24 WQAYAKGKSG

-50 WGGIVQEALI
+50 WGGIIQQAL
-60 DPPKKG
+60 DHPPKKG
-66 LQAIWIT
+66 LQALWIT

-79 VEIQQSTE
+79 VEIQQAT
-87 QMSTHFNIAW
+87 QRMSTTFDPNW
-97 KVDLRTGDTPASA
+97 KVDLRTGDTSASH
-110 RSKQRKNPNFGL
+110 RSKQRQKPNFGL

-137 HRKYFSQLKCI
+137 HQKYFANLRCI
-148 VIDEWHELMGSKRG
+148 IIDEWHELMGSKRG

-172 KSFLPNVK
+172 KSFLPQLQV
-180 IWGISATIG
+180 WGISATIG
-189 NLALAQEILLGAEAP
+189 NLDLAQEILLGSEVHQA
-204 NGVRIVSNRKK
+204 VRIVSERKK
-215 TIQVKSL
+215 NIKVKSL

-241 EDVIK
+241 PEVVK
-246 VISCSRSTLVFT
+246 VVRRSRSTLVFT

-265 IWFQQL
+265 IWFQRL
-271 LEAQPAWAGK
+271 LDAHPDWAGQ

-294 LWVEEALRHD
+294 LWVEEALRND
-304 RLKLVVCTSSLDLGV
+304 ALKLVVCTSSLDLGV

-341 RAGRSGHQPGQ
+341 RAGRSGHQPG
-352 ASVIYFL
+352 ASSTIYFL

-372 KTAIEHQIIEDRI
+372 QTAIQKNSIEDRI
-385 PYLNCYDVLI
+385 PYLNSYDVLL
-395 QFLMTLAVGDGFQPK
+395 QFLMTLAVGDGFVPQQLFP
-410 MLYLIIQNTFCFQT
+410 IIQRTFCYQT
-424 LDKDTWQWCLNFIRY
+424 LTPETWQWCLNFIRQ

-445 NYDEYKKVV
+445 NYDEYKKIT
-454 VDQMGSYK
+454 VDDSGRYR

-478 IVSDT
+478 IVSDA
-483 DLIVKYRKGGFIG
+483 DLLVKYQKGGFIG
-496 SIEEWFVSKLI
+496 TIEEWFVAKLV
-507 PGDVFTFAGKNLE
+507 PGDVFTFGGKNLE

-535 VKKAKIPSWMGGR
+535 AKKAKIPAWMGGR

-554 LSSILRDTIYQLESS
+554 LSELLRETFYQLEAT
-569 ESLERNAL
+569 ESKEKQAL
-577 EPVLA
+577 EPVLE
-582 QQKKQSLLPKANE
+582 QQKKQSILPKTDE
-595 LLIETFPSKEGYHA
+595 LLIETFPSREGYHA

-627 SYRLSLLVPT
+627 SYRLSLLSPT
-637 SFSLAFNDY
+637 SFSLAYNDY
-646 GFELVSD
+646 GFELLSD
-653 SPIDIDGLLDNNLLT
+653 TPIDLQGLLDN
-668 EQDLL
+668 ELL
-673 SDLKKGINVSEMAR
+673 SPQDVFPDLRTGINISEMAR

-715 SSSQLFYE
+715 SSSQLFFE
-723 VFKDYEPENLLY
+723 VFKDYEPDNLLY

-743 DHGMEQGRL
+743 EHDMEQGRL
-752 LQAFERIQHQD
+752 LQAFVRMNKQQ
-763 IRWVK
+763 IRWIE
-768 TYQPT
+768 THQPT

-798 KMFLQLDKNVADG
+798 KMYLQLEKDG
-811 TSN
+811 SS

>member
-1 MIEVNTVSD
+1 MTAPENVKA
-10 WFEAQGW
+10 WFAEQKW
-17 TPLPFQK
+17 QPLPFQLQC
-24 KTWEAYRKGKSG
+24 WQAYAKGKSG

-50 WGGIVQEALI
+50 WGGIIQQAL
-60 DPPKKG
+60 DHPPKKG
-66 LQAIWIT
+66 LQALWIT

-79 VEIQQSTE
+79 VEIQQAT
-87 QMSTHFNIAW
+87 QRMSTTFDPNW
-97 KVDLRTGDTPASA
+97 KVDLRTGDTSASH
-110 RSKQRKNPNFGL
+110 RNKQRQKPNFGL

-137 HRKYFSQLKCI
+137 HQKYFANLRCI
-148 VIDEWHELMGSKRG
+148 IIDEWHELMGSKRG

-172 KSFLPNVK
+172 KSFLPQLQV
-180 IWGISATIG
+180 WGISATIG
-189 NLALAQEILLGAEAP
+189 NLDLAQEILLGSEVHQAI
-204 NGVRIVSNRKK
+204 RIVSERKK
-215 TIQVKSL
+215 NIKVKSL

-241 EDVIK
+241 PEVVK
-246 VISCSRSTLVFT
+246 VVRRSRSTLVFT

-265 IWFQQL
+265 IWFQRL
-271 LEAQPAWAGK
+271 LDAHPDWAGQ

-294 LWVEEALRHD
+294 LWVEEALRND
-304 RLKLVVCTSSLDLGV
+304 ALKLVVCTSSLDLGV

-341 RAGRSGHQPGQ
+341 RAGRSGHQPG
-352 ASVIYFL
+352 ASSTIYFL

-372 KTAIEHQIIEDRI
+372 QTAIQKNSIEDRI
-385 PYLNCYDVLI
+385 PYLNSYDVLL
-395 QFLMTLAVGDGFQPK
+395 QFLMTLAVGDGFVPQQLFP
-410 MLYLIIQNTFCFQT
+410 IIQRTFCYQT
-424 LDKDTWQWCLNFIRY
+424 LTPETWQWCLNFIRQ

-445 NYDEYKKVV
+445 NYDEYKKIT
-454 VDQMGSYK
+454 VDDSGRYR

-478 IVSDT
+478 IVSDA
-483 DLIVKYRKGGFIG
+483 DLLVKYQKGGFIG
-496 SIEEWFVSKLI
+496 TIEEWFVAKLV
-507 PGDVFTFAGKNLE
+507 PGDVFTFGGKNLE

-535 VKKAKIPSWMGGR
+535 AKKAKIPAWMGGR

-554 LSSILRDTIYQLESS
+554 LSELLRETFYQLEAT
-569 ESLERNAL
+569 ESKEKQAL
-577 EPVLA
+577 EPVLE
-582 QQKKQSLLPKANE
+582 QQKKQSILPKTDE
-595 LLIETFPSKEGYHA
+595 LLIETFPSREGYHA

-627 SYRLSLLVPT
+627 SYRLSLLSPT
-637 SFSLAFNDY
+637 SFSLAYNDY
-646 GFELVSD
+646 GFELLSD
-653 SPIDIDGLLDNNLLT
+653 TPIDLQGLLDN
-668 EQDLL
+668 ELL
-673 SDLKKGINVSEMAR
+673 SPQDVIPDLRTGINISEMAR

-715 SSSQLFYE
+715 SSSQLFFE
-723 VFKDYEPENLLY
+723 VFKDYEPDNLLY

-743 DHGMEQGRL
+743 EHGMEQGRL
-752 LQAFERIQHQD
+752 LQAFVRMNKQQ
-763 IRWVK
+763 IRWIE
-768 TYQPT
+768 THQPT

-798 KMFLQLDKNVADG
+798 KMYLQLEKDG
-811 TSN
+811 SS

>member
-1 MIEVNTVSD
+1 MTAPENVKA
-10 WFEAQGW
+10 WFAEQKW
-17 TPLPFQK
+17 KPLPFQLQC
-24 KTWEAYRKGKSG
+24 WQAYAKGKSG

-50 WGGIVQEALI
+50 WGGIIQQAL
-60 DPPKKG
+60 DHPPKKG
-66 LQAIWIT
+66 LQALWIT

-79 VEIQQSTE
+79 VEIQQAT
-87 QMSTHFNIAW
+87 QRMSTTFDPNW
-97 KVDLRTGDTPASA
+97 KVDLRTGDTSASH
-110 RSKQRKNPNFGL
+110 RNKQRQKPNFGL

-137 HRKYFSQLKCI
+137 HQKYFANLRCI
-148 VIDEWHELMGSKRG
+148 IIDEWHELMGSKRG

-172 KSFLPNVK
+172 KSFLPQLQV
-180 IWGISATIG
+180 WGISATIG
-189 NLALAQEILLGAEAP
+189 NLDLAQEILLGSEVHQA
-204 NGVRIVSNRKK
+204 VRIVSERKK
-215 TIQVKSL
+215 NIKVKSL

-241 EDVIK
+241 PEVVK
-246 VISCSRSTLVFT
+246 VVRRSRSTLVFT

-265 IWFQQL
+265 IWFQRL
-271 LEAQPAWAGK
+271 LDAHPDWAGQ

-294 LWVEEALRHD
+294 LWVEEALRND
-304 RLKLVVCTSSLDLGV
+304 ALKLVVCTSSLDLGV

-341 RAGRSGHQPGQ
+341 RAGRSGHQPG
-352 ASVIYFL
+352 ASSTIYFL

-372 KTAIEHQIIEDRI
+372 QTAIQKNSIEDRI
-385 PYLNCYDVLI
+385 PYLNSYDVLL
-395 QFLMTLAVGDGFQPK
+395 QFLMTLAVGDGFVPQQLFP
-410 MLYLIIQNTFCFQT
+410 IIQRTFCYQT
-424 LDKDTWQWCLNFIRY
+424 LTPETWQWCLNFIRQ

-445 NYDEYKKVV
+445 NYDEYKKIT
-454 VDQMGSYK
+454 VDDSGRYR

-478 IVSDT
+478 IVSDA
-483 DLIVKYRKGGFIG
+483 DLLVKYQKGGFIG
-496 SIEEWFVSKLI
+496 TIEEWFVAKLV
-507 PGDVFTFAGKNLE
+507 PGDVFTFGGKNLE

-535 VKKAKIPSWMGGR
+535 AKKAKIPAWMGGR

-554 LSSILRDTIYQLESS
+554 LSELLRETFYQLEAT
-569 ESLERNAL
+569 ESKEKQAL
-577 EPVLA
+577 EPVLE
-582 QQKKQSLLPKANE
+582 QQKKQSILPKTDE
-595 LLIETFPSKEGYHA
+595 LLIETFPSREGYHA

-627 SYRLSLLVPT
+627 SYRLSLLSPT
-637 SFSLAFNDY
+637 SFSLAYNDY
-646 GFELVSD
+646 GFELLSD
-653 SPIDIDGLLDNNLLT
+653 TPIDLQGLLDN
-668 EQDLL
+668 ELL
-673 SDLKKGINVSEMAR
+673 SPQNVIPDLRTGINISEMAR

-715 SSSQLFYE
+715 SSSQLFFE
-723 VFKDYEPENLLY
+723 VFKDYEPDNLLY

-743 DHGMEQGRL
+743 EHGMEQGRL
-752 LQAFERIQHQD
+752 LQAFVRMNKQQ
-763 IRWVK
+763 IRWIE
-768 TYQPT
+768 THQPT

-798 KMFLQLDKNVADG
+798 KMYLQLEKDG
-811 TSN
+811 SS

>member
-1 MIEVNTVSD
+1 MTAPENVKA
-10 WFEAQGW
+10 WFAEQKW
-17 TPLPFQK
+17 KPLPFQLQC
-24 KTWEAYRKGKSG
+24 WQAYAKGKSG

-50 WGGIVQEALI
+50 WGGIIQQAL
-60 DPPKKG
+60 DHPPKKG
-66 LQAIWIT
+66 LQALWIT

-79 VEIQQSTE
+79 VEIQQAT
-87 QMSTHFNIAW
+87 QRMSTTFDPNW
-97 KVDLRTGDTPASA
+97 KVDLRTGDTSASH
-110 RSKQRKNPNFGL
+110 RSKLRQKPNFGL

-137 HRKYFSQLKCI
+137 HQKYFANLRCI
-148 VIDEWHELMGSKRG
+148 IIDEWHELMGSKRG

-172 KSFLPNVK
+172 KSFLPQLQV
-180 IWGISATIG
+180 WGISATIG
-189 NLALAQEILLGAEAP
+189 NLDLAQEILLGSEVHQA
-204 NGVRIVSNRKK
+204 VRIVSERKK
-215 TIQVKSL
+215 NIKVKSL

-241 EDVIK
+241 PEVVK
-246 VISCSRSTLVFT
+246 VVRRSRSTLVFT

-265 IWFQQL
+265 IWFQRL
-271 LEAQPAWAGK
+271 LDAHPDWAGQ

-294 LWVEEALRHD
+294 LWVEEALRND
-304 RLKLVVCTSSLDLGV
+304 ALKLVVCTSSLDLGV

-341 RAGRSGHQPGQ
+341 RAGRSGHQPG
-352 ASVIYFL
+352 ASSTIYFL

-372 KTAIEHQIIEDRI
+372 QTAIQKNSIEDRI
-385 PYLNCYDVLI
+385 PYLNSYDVLL
-395 QFLMTLAVGDGFQPK
+395 QFLMTLAVGDGFVPQQLFP
-410 MLYLIIQNTFCFQT
+410 IIQRTFCYQT
-424 LDKDTWQWCLNFIRY
+424 LTPETWQWCLNFIRQ

-445 NYDEYKKVV
+445 NYDEYKKIT
-454 VDQMGSYK
+454 VDDSGRYR

-478 IVSDT
+478 IVSDA
-483 DLIVKYRKGGFIG
+483 DLLVKYQKGGFIG
-496 SIEEWFVSKLI
+496 TIEEWFVAKLV
-507 PGDVFTFAGKNLE
+507 PGDVFTFGGKNLE

-535 VKKAKIPSWMGGR
+535 AKKAKIPAWMGGR

-554 LSSILRDTIYQLESS
+554 LSELLRETFYQLEAT
-569 ESLERNAL
+569 ESKEKQAL
-577 EPVLA
+577 EPVLE
-582 QQKKQSLLPKANE
+582 QQKKQSILPKTDE
-595 LLIETFPSKEGYHA
+595 LLIETFPSREGYHA

-627 SYRLSLLVPT
+627 SYRLSLLSPT
-637 SFSLAFNDY
+637 SFSLAYNDY
-646 GFELVSD
+646 GFELLSD
-653 SPIDIDGLLDNNLLT
+653 TPIDLQGLLDN
-668 EQDLL
+668 ELL
-673 SDLKKGINVSEMAR
+673 SPQDVIPDLRTGINISEMAR

-715 SSSQLFYE
+715 SSSQLFFE
-723 VFKDYEPENLLY
+723 VFKDYEPDNLLY

-743 DHGMEQGRL
+743 EHGMEQGRL
-752 LQAFERIQHQD
+752 LQAFVRMNKQQ
-763 IRWVK
+763 IRWIE
-768 TYQPT
+768 THQPT

-798 KMFLQLDKNVADG
+798 KMYLQLEKDG
-811 TSN
+811 SS

>member
-1 MIEVNTVSD
+1 MTAPENVKA
-10 WFEAQGW
+10 WFAEQKW
-17 TPLPFQK
+17 KPLPFQLQC
-24 KTWEAYRKGKSG
+24 WQAYAKGKSG

-50 WGGIVQEALI
+50 WGGIIQQAL
-60 DPPKKG
+60 DHPPKKG
-66 LQAIWIT
+66 LQALWIT

-79 VEIQQSTE
+79 VEIQQAT
-87 QMSTHFNIAW
+87 QRMSTTFDPNW
-97 KVDLRTGDTPASA
+97 KVDLRTGDTSASH
-110 RSKQRKNPNFGL
+110 RNKQRQKPNFGL

-137 HRKYFSQLKCI
+137 HQKYFANLRCI
-148 VIDEWHELMGSKRG
+148 IIDEWHELMGSKRG

-172 KSFLPNVK
+172 KSFLPQLQV
-180 IWGISATIG
+180 WGISATIG
-189 NLALAQEILLGAEAP
+189 NLDLAQEILLGSEVHQAI
-204 NGVRIVSNRKK
+204 RIVSDRKK
-215 TIQVKSL
+215 NIKVKSL

-241 EDVIK
+241 PEVVK
-246 VISCSRSTLVFT
+246 VVRRSRSTLVFT

-265 IWFQQL
+265 IWFQRL
-271 LEAQPAWAGK
+271 LDAHPDWAGQ

-294 LWVEEALRHD
+294 LWVEEALRND
-304 RLKLVVCTSSLDLGV
+304 ALKLVVCTSSLDLGV

-341 RAGRSGHQPGQ
+341 RAGRSGHQPG
-352 ASVIYFL
+352 ASSTIYFL

-372 KTAIEHQIIEDRI
+372 QTAIQKNSIEDRI
-385 PYLNCYDVLI
+385 PYLNSYDVLL
-395 QFLMTLAVGDGFQPK
+395 QFLMTLAVGDGFVPQQLFP
-410 MLYLIIQNTFCFQT
+410 IIQRTFCYQT
-424 LDKDTWQWCLNFIRY
+424 LTPETWQWCLNFIRQ

-445 NYDEYKKVV
+445 NYDEYKKIT
-454 VDQMGSYK
+454 VDDSGRYR

-478 IVSDT
+478 IVSDA
-483 DLIVKYRKGGFIG
+483 DLLVKYQKGGFIG
-496 SIEEWFVSKLI
+496 TIEEWFVAKLV
-507 PGDVFTFAGKNLE
+507 PGDVFTFGGKNLE

-535 VKKAKIPSWMGGR
+535 AKKAKIPAWMGGR

-554 LSSILRDTIYQLESS
+554 LSELLRETFYQLEAT
-569 ESLERNAL
+569 ESKEKQAL
-577 EPVLA
+577 EPVLE
-582 QQKKQSLLPKANE
+582 QQKKQSILPKTDE
-595 LLIETFPSKEGYHA
+595 LLIETFPSREGYHA

-627 SYRLSLLVPT
+627 SYRLSLLSPT
-637 SFSLAFNDY
+637 SFSLAYNDY
-646 GFELVSD
+646 GFELLSD
-653 SPIDIDGLLDNNLLT
+653 TPIDLQGLLDN
-668 EQDLL
+668 ELL
-673 SDLKKGINVSEMAR
+673 SPQDVIPDLRTGINISEMAR

-715 SSSQLFYE
+715 SSSQLFFE
-723 VFKDYEPENLLY
+723 VFKDYEPDNLLY

-743 DHGMEQGRL
+743 EHGMEQGRL
-752 LQAFERIQHQD
+752 LQAFVRMNKQQ
-763 IRWVK
+763 IRWIE
-768 TYQPT
+768 THQPT

-798 KMFLQLDKNVADG
+798 KMYLQLEKDG
-811 TSN
+811 SS

>member
-1 MIEVNTVSD
+1 MTAPENVKA
-10 WFEAQGW
+10 WFAEQKW
-17 TPLPFQK
+17 KPLPFQLQC
-24 KTWEAYRKGKSG
+24 WQAYAKGKSG

-50 WGGIVQEALI
+50 WGGIIQQAL
-60 DPPKKG
+60 DHPPKKG
-66 LQAIWIT
+66 LQALWIT

-79 VEIQQSTE
+79 VEIQQAT
-87 QMSTHFNIAW
+87 QRMSTTFDPNW
-97 KVDLRTGDTPASA
+97 KVDLRTGDTSASH
-110 RSKQRKNPNFGL
+110 RNKQRQKPNFGL

-137 HRKYFSQLKCI
+137 HQKYFANLRCI
-148 VIDEWHELMGSKRG
+148 IIDEWHELMGSKRG

-172 KSFLPNVK
+172 KSFLPQLQV
-180 IWGISATIG
+180 WGISATIG
-189 NLALAQEILLGAEAP
+189 NLDLAQEILLGSEVHQA
-204 NGVRIVSNRKK
+204 VRIVSERKK
-215 TIQVKSL
+215 NIKVKSL

-241 EDVIK
+241 PEVVK
-246 VISCSRSTLVFT
+246 VVRRSRSTLVFT

-265 IWFQQL
+265 IWFQRL
-271 LEAQPAWAGK
+271 LDAHPDWAGQ

-294 LWVEEALRHD
+294 LWVEEALRND
-304 RLKLVVCTSSLDLGV
+304 ALKLVVCTSSLDLGV

-341 RAGRSGHQPGQ
+341 RAGRSGHQPG
-352 ASVIYFL
+352 ASSTIYFL

-372 KTAIEHQIIEDRI
+372 QTAIQKNSIEDRI
-385 PYLNCYDVLI
+385 PYLNSYDVLL
-395 QFLMTLAVGDGFQPK
+395 QFLMTLAVGDGFVPQQLFP
-410 MLYLIIQNTFCFQT
+410 IIQRTFCYQT
-424 LDKDTWQWCLNFIRY
+424 LTPETWQWCLNFIRQ

-445 NYDEYKKVV
+445 NYDEYKKIT
-454 VDQMGSYK
+454 VDDSGRYR

-478 IVSDT
+478 IVSDA
-483 DLIVKYRKGGFIG
+483 DLLVKYQKGGFIG
-496 SIEEWFVSKLI
+496 TIEEWFVAKLV
-507 PGDVFTFAGKNLE
+507 PGDVFTFGGKNLE

-535 VKKAKIPSWMGGR
+535 AKKAKIPAWMGGR

-554 LSSILRDTIYQLESS
+554 LSELLRETFYQLEAT
-569 ESLERNAL
+569 ESKEKQAL
-577 EPVLA
+577 EPVLE
-582 QQKKQSLLPKANE
+582 QQKKQSILPKTDE
-595 LLIETFPSKEGYHA
+595 LLIETFPSREGYHA

-627 SYRLSLLVPT
+627 SYRLSLLSPT
-637 SFSLAFNDY
+637 SFSLAYNDY
-646 GFELVSD
+646 GFELLSD
-653 SPIDIDGLLDNNLLT
+653 TPIDLQGLLDN
-668 EQDLL
+668 ELL
-673 SDLKKGINVSEMAR
+673 SPQDVIPDLRTGINISEMAR

-715 SSSQLFYE
+715 SSSQLFFE
-723 VFKDYEPENLLY
+723 VFKDYEPDNLLY

-743 DHGMEQGRL
+743 EHGMEQGRL
-752 LQAFERIQHQD
+752 LQAFVRMNKQQ
-763 IRWVK
+763 IRWIE
-768 TYQPT
+768 THQPT

-798 KMFLQLDKNVADG
+798 KMYLQLEKDG
-811 TSN
+811 SS